1 LLKNVVRNRLYQ
13 KLVSLYSN
21 FVIFIQKKLK
31 SYPMTVK
38 WYFLFFCI
46 FCSISLIGQQ
56 DILEEIEEI
65 VIDDNKTILK
75 SIFFGGG
82 SAYIDEE
89 QVQELSEFIY
99 AVEHINRY
107 EILVHSFTD
116 NIGSKDYNQWLSQQR
131 SEAVIWELE
140 QLAIPIDLLLKA
152 DFGEDNPI
160 YSNQTYLGK
169 LHNRRVDV
177 ILRPLSF

>member
-1 LLKNVVRNRLYQ
+1 MTA
-13 KLVSLYSN
+13 KL
-21 FVIFIQKKLK
+21 FIVFFWLCC
-31 SYPMTVK
+31 PL
-38 WYFLFFCI
+38 FLN
-46 FCSISLIGQQ
+46 GQVESTEPVET
-56 DILEEIEEI
+56 IKIE
-65 VIDDNKTILK
+65 DNKTILK

-89 QVQELSEFIY
+89 QAKELQEFIY
-99 AVEHINRY
+99 AVENINRY

-116 NIGSKDYNQWLSQQR
+116 NIGSRQYNQWLSQQR
-131 SEAVIWELE
+131 SEAVMWELE

-160 YSNQTYLGK
+160 YDNRTYQGK